1 MPGRGEWRQ
10 PLEHPQRAASRP
22 LVPAAMRSLA
32 AAILA
37 GCAAV
42 TVLLGTL
49 FAHQTRAGPLDAW
62 VDARIRSGL
71 GGQRTVLNDLSGL
84 GDLMPVAVLTA
95 VLVLACLLTR
105 RWRGAVLVAV
115 AVPAAASITEFVL
128 KPLIGRTLLSDLS
141 FPSGNETRVFAVAA
155 AFAVLLADPPRARI
169 PAAAR
174 VLLALAALLV
184 AGAVGVAL
192 VGLGHHY
199 FTDTVGG
206 AAVGV
211 AVVLATAFI
220 LDRPW
225 PWTRGSRPGP
235 GRPTAAPA
243 GPDSPAAGHRPGQ
256 IRQAGFR
263 APQDAQPDQPG
274 VGTSPDHPN
283 R

>member
-1 MPGRGEWRQ
+1 
-10 PLEHPQRAASRP
+10 LEHPQRAVPRP
-22 LVPAAMRSLA
+22 LVPAAIRSLA
-32 AAILA
+32 AVILA
-37 GCAAV
+37 GCATV
-42 TVLLGTL
+42 TVLLGAL
-49 FAHQTRAGPLDAW
+49 VARQTRAGSLDAW
-62 VDARIRSGL
+62 VDARIRTGL
-71 GGQRTVLNDLSGL
+71 GGQRSVMNDLSGL

-105 RWRGAVLVAV
+105 RLRGAVLVAV
-115 AVPAAASITEFVL
+115 AEPAAASITEYVL
-128 KPLIGRTLLSDLS
+128 KPMVGRTLMGDLS
-141 FPSGNETRVFAVAA
+141 FPSGNETRVFALAT
-155 AFAVLLADPPRARI
+155 AFAVLLADPPRARV

-174 VLLALAALLV
+174 LVLVLAALL
-184 AGAVGVAL
+184 AAAAVGIAL

-199 FTDTVGG
+199 FTDAVGG

-235 GRPTAAPA
+235 GRQTAAPA
-243 GPDSPAAGHRPGQ
+243 GPAAPAAGHRPGQ